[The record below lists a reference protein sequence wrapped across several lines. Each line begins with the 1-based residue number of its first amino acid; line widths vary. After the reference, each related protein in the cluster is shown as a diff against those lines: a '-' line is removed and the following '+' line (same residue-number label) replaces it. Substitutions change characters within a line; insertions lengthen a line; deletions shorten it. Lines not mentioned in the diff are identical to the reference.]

1 MTKLF
6 LALLFAGTLATRAEA
21 QNLEVHEVGTGDLTT
36 NNWQTTWGSYDR
48 DHHQTKNLR
57 ITVRDVTRRVPK
69 AQLLVYFVARP
80 LRTGTRFI
88 YSHRSLPVVFGN
100 RIEITEELPAP
111 SIKSNEQNYALSGRR
126 YSSGAVMDGWI
137 VIGRVGSQVFDA
149 RASSQTLLDIAKDNG
164 RQPESLQAMIAAA
177 GIHDEP
183 VKPVAQTPTAAA
195 PPLKKELTG
204 APPEPPPQQQQFAT
218 LTKALSITLPYGE
231 ATLQPGTKLLVISR
245 NAQSIQ
251 VSYGSVSKTIPISMT
266 DLSAQ

>member
-6 LALLFAGTLATRAEA
+6 LGFLFAGTLAMRAEA
-21 QNLEVHEVGTGDLTT
+21 QSLEAHEVGTGDSTIS
-36 NNWQTTWGSYDR
+36 NWETTWGSYDR

-57 ITVRDVTRRVPK
+57 ITVRDVTRRVRE
-69 AQLLVYFVARP
+69 AQLLVYFVAHP
-80 LRTGTRFI
+80 LPTGNRFI
-88 YSHRSLPVVFGN
+88 YSHRVLPVVFGN
-100 RIEITEELPAP
+100 RIEITGEIPAA

-149 RASSQTLLDIAKDNG
+149 RASSQALLDIAHDNG

-183 VKPVAQTPTAAA
+183 VTPAAKTPAAA
-195 PPLKKELTG
+195 VL
-204 APPEPPPQQQQFAT
+204 PPEKESTGQPSKPPQQQFAT

-245 NAQSIQ
+245 NAQSVQ

>member
-1 MTKLF
+1 MTKFF
-6 LALLFAGTLATRAEA
+6 LGLLFAGTLAMRAGAQSLEA
-21 QNLEVHEVGTGDLTT
+21 HEVGTGDSTIS
-36 NNWQTTWGSYDR
+36 NWETTWGSYDR

-57 ITVRDVTRRVPK
+57 ITVRDVTRRVRE
-69 AQLLVYFVARP
+69 AQLLVYFVAHP
-80 LRTGTRFI
+80 LPTGNRFI
-88 YSHRSLPVVFGN
+88 YSHRVLPVVFGN
-100 RIEITEELPAP
+100 RIEITGEIPAP

-149 RASSQTLLDIAKDNG
+149 RASSQALLDIAQDNG

-183 VKPVAQTPTAAA
+183 VKPMAQTTTAPV
-195 PPLKKELTG
+195 PPPKK
-204 APPEPPPQQQQFAT
+204 EPPPQSPSQQQFAT
-218 LTKALSITLPYGE
+218 LTKPLSITLPYGE

-245 NAQSIQ
+245 NAQSVQ
-251 VSYGSVSKTIPISMT
+251 VSYGSFSKTIPISMT

>member
-1 MTKLF
+1 MTKFF
-6 LALLFAGTLATRAEA
+6 LGLLFAGTLATRAEA
-21 QNLEVHEVGTGDLTT
+21 QSLEAHEVGTGDSTID
-36 NNWQTTWGSYDR
+36 NWATTWGSYDR

-57 ITVRDVTRRVPK
+57 ITVRDVTRRVRE

-80 LRTGTRFI
+80 LPTGNRFI
-88 YSHRSLPVVFGN
+88 YSHRALPVVFGN
-100 RIEITEELPAP
+100 RIEITGEIPAP

-149 RASSQTLLDIAKDNG
+149 RASSQALLDIAHDNG
-164 RQPESLQAMIAAA
+164 RQPESLQAMLAAA

-183 VKPVAQTPTAAA
+183 VKPAAQTPAAA
-195 PPLKKELTG
+195 VP
-204 APPEPPPQQQQFAT
+204 PPEKESTGPPPQPPPQQQFAT

-245 NAQSIQ
+245 NAQSVQ
-251 VSYGSVSKTIPISMT
+251 VSYGGVSKTIPISMT
-266 DLSAQ
+266 DLSTQ